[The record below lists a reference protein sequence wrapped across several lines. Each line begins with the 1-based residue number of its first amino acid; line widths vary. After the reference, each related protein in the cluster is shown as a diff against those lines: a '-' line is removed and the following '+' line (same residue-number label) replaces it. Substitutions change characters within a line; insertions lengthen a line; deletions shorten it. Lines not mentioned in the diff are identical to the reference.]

1 MTPASAFSPFVD
13 TLGIWVG
20 VFLTLAIFSF
30 LYRDNPIY
38 KIAEHLYVGIAAGY
52 YFYQAFRAT
61 IYPNL
66 FQHAIEGAQQLN
78 TVPAAWQT
86 QWRWGAMVLGIL
98 ILARLVPKYSWLS
111 RWPMAL
117 VVGAFAGLNLV
128 GYAQANLVDQIN
140 GTYVPL
146 AGLAGTGE
154 PLSFWPAAE
163 PARDSTVN
171 YFVLV
176 VGTVSV
182 LVYFLFS
189 SSKRNRFTY
198 LQMLGMGFIMV
209 TFGATYGSI
218 VLARVS
224 LLIGRVQAL
233 ALANRG
239 DIGYP
244 PIVCAVAIVAVLVFW
259 RMRYFKPEHEEP
271 ADQQ

>member
-1 MTPASAFSPFVD
+1 MPVSAFSPFIE
-13 TLGIWVG
+13 TLGIWVA
-20 VFLTLAIFSF
+20 VFLTLAVFSF

-38 KIAEHLYVGIAAGY
+38 KVAEHLYVGIAAGY

-66 FQHAIEGAQQLN
+66 FQHAIEGAQQIG
-78 TVPAAWQT
+78 TSPAAWQT

-98 ILARLVPKYSWLS
+98 ILSRLVPKYSWLS

-140 GTYVPL
+140 GTFVPL
-146 AGLAGTGE
+146 VGQLPGTGGT
-154 PLSFWPAAE
+154 LSFWPSQE
-163 PARDSTVN
+163 PAAASTFN

-176 VGTVSV
+176 TGVVSV

-189 SSKRNRFTY
+189 SASRGHFTY
-198 LQMLGMGFIMV
+198 LQLLGMGFIMV

-224 LLIGRVQAL
+224 LLIGRVQML
-233 ALANRG
+233 ALVNRS

-244 PIVCAVAIVAVLVFW
+244 PIVCAIAIIAALVFW
-259 RMRYFKPEHEEP
+259 RIRYFKPEDQPEIEP
-271 ADQQ
+271 